1 MRMVWGAAA
10 AFGMLGFAASA
21 WAGEDAVKL
30 KDGPGKDLVQ
40 SACVGCHSLD
50 YPITNSPFL
59 DQKGWEA
66 EVNKMI
72 KAYGC
77 PVNAEDVPKI
87 IAYLAANY
95 GKK

>member
-50 YPITNSPFL
+50 YPITN
-59 DQKGWEA
+59 
-66 EVNKMI
+66 
-72 KAYGC
+72 
-77 PVNAEDVPKI
+77 
-87 IAYLAANY
+87 
-95 GKK
+95 